1 MPDSQ
6 SHPDRNLAT
15 LLAAAQRGD
24 ADASASLFAVT
35 YDELRRLA
43 GRVRLGR
50 ASETLN
56 TTALVH
62 EAYLKL
68 ADGVPAESRAHFLA
82 LAAKAMR
89 HILVDEARRRSADK
103 RGGGAERIELRETLH
118 GTMPETDLLG
128 LDRALDRLAAVDERA
143 ARVVECRFFG
153 GLTVEE
159 TAAALDLSPRTVERS
174 WRAARVRLFR
184 DLHDDPPA

>member
-1 MPDSQ
+1 MPD
-6 SHPDRNLAT
+6 DLAT
-15 LLAAAQRGD
+15 LLVAAQRGD
-24 ADASASLFAVT
+24 TDASAALFAAT

-43 GRVRLGR
+43 GRVRHGR

-68 ADGVPAESRAHFLA
+68 AHGAPAESRAHFLA

-89 HILVDEARRRSADK
+89 HILVDEARRRGAAK
-103 RGGGAERIELRETLH
+103 RGGGAEHVELRETLL
-118 GTMPETDLLG
+118 GAMPEADLLG
-128 LDRALDRLAAVDERA
+128 LDEALDRLATVDERA

-159 TAAALDLSPRTVERS
+159 TAAALDLSPRTVERA